1 MLAALFRFASS
12 AAKRLMALGALLRGG
27 ALAHCWGLAI
37 QRWPEC
43 RRDGLTL

>member
-1 MLAALFRFASS
+1 MAALFRFASS

-43 RRDGLTL
+43 RREDLAV

>member
-27 ALAHCWGLAI
+27 ALAHWGSAI